1 MSSYTISF
9 YNDMGHLLTKP
20 EYSKLPSEIYR
31 FACEK
36 IRNKLDYATDTSN
49 LGCRFYI
56 LKSGLSNR
64 WTYSNGITIDYS
76 QLDKYDSKT
85 MRYV

>member
-36 IRNKLDYATDTSN
+36 IRNKFENIEEKEEDEVKNAL
-49 LGCRFYI
+49 
-56 LKSGLSNR
+56 
-64 WTYSNGITIDYS
+64 
-76 QLDKYDSKT
+76 
-85 MRYV
+85 